1 MKKIFK
7 FIKKYQLIIFL
18 VVIASLMAGYQL
30 FFMDKSDQNADVLT
44 PTPTPIPAINIT
56 PEQSEKGISKD
67 QVINKLL
74 DEFPLTPSLPYPED
88 DANVVYT
95 APLTLEIRLK
105 KTDNLERRESILDW
119 IRQQGIDPQTHEIT
133 WQPLEE

>member
-18 VVIASLMAGYQL
+18 AVVAGLMAGYQL
-30 FFMDKSDQNADVLT
+30 FFMDKNGQEAEILT
-44 PTPTPIPAINIT
+44 PTPTPTINIT
-56 PEQSEKGISKD
+56 PEQSEKGISKE
-67 QVINKLL
+67 QVVNKLL
-74 DEFPLTPSLPYPED
+74 DEFPLTPSLPYPDD
-88 DANVVYT
+88 DANVVYI

-105 KTDNLERRESILDW
+105 KTDNLKRREKILNW

-133 WQPLEE
+133 WKSSEE